1 MKRTIVILGMHRSGT
16 SMMGAILEKLGVNMG
31 EEKLGASS
39 SNPLGHFED
48 VNFVNINNRILED
61 AGGSWDK
68 PPEEESISNLEIK
81 YREDIK
87 RILDEKYKA
96 YDIWGWK
103 DPRTSLTIKLYHPF
117 LENVKYIYCL
127 RDENEVA
134 NSLSK
139 RDKMPIEDGINLK
152 KIYDK
157 RIEEF
162 LKNIDKNSYKT
173 FYYEDIVKNPEKNIE
188 DLINFLGLKVT
199 KQQKQEALKL
209 ILPKEKLEEMKKVK
223 KSEERKKLIIKGI
236 TKPWKI
242 PNYLYKKIMQSRK
255 I

>member
-1 MKRTIVILGMHRSGT
+1 MKRTIVVLGMHRSGT

-39 SNPLGHFED
+39 SNPIGHFED
-48 VNFVNINNRILED
+48 VIFVNINNRILED
-61 AGGSWDK
+61 AGGSWDE
-68 PPEEESISNLEIK
+68 PPDEESINNLEIK
-81 YREDIK
+81 YRDDIK
-87 RILDEKYKA
+87 RILDEKYKV

-127 RDENEVA
+127 RDESEVA
-134 NSLSK
+134 NSLYK
-139 RDKMPIEDGINLK
+139 RNKMPIEEGIKLK
-152 KIYDK
+152 NIYDK

-162 LKNIDKNSYKT
+162 LKNIAEDSYKS
-173 FYYEDIVKNPEKNIE
+173 FYYEDIIKNPEKNIE

-199 KQQKQEALKL
+199 KKQKQEALEL
-209 ILPKEKLEEMKKVK
+209 ILPKEKLEKMKKSVK
-223 KSEERKKLIIKGI
+223 RRKLIIKGI

-242 PNYLYKKIMQSRK
+242 PNYLYKKIKNQGEGR
-255 I
+255 